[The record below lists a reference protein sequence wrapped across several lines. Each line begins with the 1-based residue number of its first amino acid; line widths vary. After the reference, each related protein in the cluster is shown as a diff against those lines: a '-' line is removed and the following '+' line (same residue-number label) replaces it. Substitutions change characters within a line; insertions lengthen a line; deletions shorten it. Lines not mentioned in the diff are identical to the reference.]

1 MYAGGEASKISTG
14 KTQGNLELGIG
25 KSSFL

>member
-14 KTQGNLELGIG
+14 KAQGNRELDNR
-25 KSSFL
+25 KSAFL